1 MANKPIQ
8 NRIVKDEELIV
19 RLQRGDEWAF
29 QLLIRRFRENIFSVA
44 FGITLDVEES
54 LSITEDI
61 FFRVYDS
68 ILDYKGNG
76 SLKTWL
82 YRETVNRCF
91 SWKRRWARHL
101 PCFNKTDNHALK
113 SAVSDYD
120 GQSSAPADPNVDA
133 QSSQQIDRLLKKLSE
148 QGRTVFILREL
159 EDLSYEE
166 IAYVIGA
173 KTETVRTQLFHARRQ
188 LTEDLDPMPIQ
199 ESAA

>member
-8 NRIVKDEELIV
+8 NRIVKDEELVV

-29 QLLIRRFRENIFSVA
+29 QLLIRRFREKIFSIV
-44 FGITLDVEES
+44 FGVTLDVEES

-61 FFRVYDS
+61 LFRAYGS
-68 ILDYKGNG
+68 ILDYEENR

-91 SWKRRWARHL
+91 NWKRRWARRF
-101 PCFNKTDNHALK
+101 PGFSKVDSHALK
-113 SAVSDYD
+113 SADPDSDTD
-120 GQSSAPADPNVDA
+120 STAPGKPL
-133 QSSQQIDRLLKKLSE
+133 IDLQARRRIDQVLKKLSE
-148 QGRTVFILREL
+148 QVRTVFILREL
-159 EDLSYEE
+159 EGLSHEE

-173 KTETVRTQLFHARRQ
+173 KTETVRTRLFQARKQLSA
-188 LTEDLDPMPIQ
+188 DLEPVSIE